1 MALNVIKLNI
11 IPVVVFSRRLFK
23 PLIHSSGACD
33 ASRRHLRRADR
44 VDPGVRIR
52 FFTSHIKLHRE
63 HLHEDDLLGRLVQV
77 ETLALDE
84 NPEFVKG
91 LAGHALLRL
100 PGMMKK
106 PERGP

>member
-1 MALNVIKLNI
+1 MRAT
-11 IPVVVFSRRLFK
+11 PVAVTS
-23 PLIHSSGACD
+23 D
-33 ASRRHLRRADR
+33 AQIASTLESAF
-44 VDPGVRIR
+44 V

-77 ETLALDE
+77 EILALDE

-106 PERGP
+106 PGRGP